1 MAPVWKT
8 GIASLFSLLLKIM
21 KLSAIIDAIEG
32 FAPLSLQEK
41 WDNSGLQIGLPD
53 GNGEVTG
60 VLICLDT
67 TEAIVAE
74 AIERGCNLI
83 VSHHP
88 LIFKGFKHLTASTP
102 QERAAAAAI
111 RGGVAVYSAH
121 TSLDSTVGGVSYAM
135 ASLLGAET
143 GSVIEPAGVEYYT
156 VSVICPRR
164 QSSDVRLV
172 LLDNEPAC
180 TYADVDGESADLSAS
195 GFDPVA
201 GIALH
206 HEPLTEVR
214 VDVDSLR
221 LGRVLAALAGMP
233 GYDNMKVS
241 VVPVRRRASQYGLGV
256 YATLPGKGLSGSE
269 FVAVLRKAFGT
280 PCIKASAS
288 YSPDR
293 IIRRIALCSGSA
305 PDFIGQA
312 ARAGVDAY
320 VTADVRYHDFADCA
334 AMNMIVF
341 DVGHFESE
349 YCAKDIF
356 YHVITKKI
364 ANFAVYKSETET
376 NPVNY
381 L

>member
-1 MAPVWKT
+1 
-8 GIASLFSLLLKIM
+8 M
-21 KLSAIIDAIEG
+21 KLSAIIDAIED

-41 WDNSGLQIGLPD
+41 WDNSGLQIGLPY

-60 VLICLDT
+60 VMICLDT
-67 TEAIVAE
+67 TEDIVAE
-74 AIERGCNLI
+74 AICRGCNLI
-83 VSHHP
+83 ISHHP
-88 LIFKGFKHLTASTP
+88 LIFKGFKHITGTTP

-121 TSLDSTVGGVSYAM
+121 TNLDSTVGGVSYAM
-135 ASLLGAET
+135 ASILGAKT
-143 GSVIEPAGVEYYT
+143 GSVIEAAGVEFYT
-156 VSVICPRR
+156 VSVICQRR

-180 TYADVDGESADLSAS
+180 TYADVDGECTSVSPS
-195 GFDPVA
+195 GFDPIA

-206 HEPLTEVR
+206 HEPLTEVK
-214 VDVDSLR
+214 VNVDSLR
-221 LGRVLAALAGMP
+221 LNKVLRALAGMP
-233 GYDNMKVS
+233 GYDDMKVS
-241 VVPVRRRASQYGLGV
+241 VVPLRRRACQYGLGV
-256 YATLPGKGLSGSE
+256 YATLPGNGLTGSE
-269 FVAVLRKAFGT
+269 FVEALHEAFGT

-288 YSPDR
+288 YSSDR
-293 IIRRIALCSGSA
+293 IIRRIALCGGSA

-312 ARAGVDAY
+312 ARTGVDAY

-334 AMNMIVF
+334 GMDMTVF

-356 YHVITKKI
+356 YHVITKKF

>member
-1 MAPVWKT
+1 
-8 GIASLFSLLLKIM
+8 M
-21 KLSAIIDAIEG
+21 KLSAIINAIEE

-74 AIERGCNLI
+74 AVSRGCNMI

-88 LIFKGFKHLTASTP
+88 LIFKGFKHLTAATP

-111 RGGVAVYSAH
+111 RAGVAVYSAH
-121 TSLDSTVGGVSYAM
+121 TSLDSTIGGVSYAM
-135 ASLLGAET
+135 AERLGAVV
-143 GSVIEPAGVEYYT
+143 GGVIESAGVEYYT
-156 VSVICPRR
+156 VSVICPRSE
-164 QSSDVRLV
+164 SSDVRLV
-172 LLDNEPAC
+172 LLDSEPAC
-180 TYADVDGESADLSAS
+180 TYSEVEGESISDPDA
-195 GFDPVA
+195 GFDPLV
-201 GIALH
+201 GIDLR
-206 HEPLTEVR
+206 HEPLTEVK
-214 VDVDSLR
+214 VGVDSLR
-221 LGRVLAALAGMP
+221 LSKVLKALAGMP
-233 GYDNMKVS
+233 GYGKMTVS
-241 VVPVRRRASQYGLGV
+241 VSPQDKRSADYGLGV
-256 YATLPGKGLSGSE
+256 YATLPGNGMTGSE
-269 FVAVLRKAFGT
+269 FVDALRKAFGT

-288 YSPDR
+288 YSPDKQ
-293 IIRRIALCSGSA
+293 IRRIALCGGSA
-305 PDFIGQA
+305 PDFIARA

-334 AMNMIVF
+334 DMDTTVF
-341 DVGHFESE
+341 DIGHFESE
-349 YCAKDIF
+349 CCAKDIF

>member
-1 MAPVWKT
+1 
-8 GIASLFSLLLKIM
+8 M
-21 KLSAIIDAIEG
+21 KLSAIIDAIED

-74 AIERGCNLI
+74 AKSRGCNLI

-88 LIFKGFKHLTASTP
+88 LIFKGFRHLTGSTP
-102 QERAAAAAI
+102 QECAAAAAI
-111 RGGVAVYSAH
+111 RDGIAVYSAH
-121 TSLDSTVGGVSYAM
+121 TSLDSTLDGVSYAM
-135 ASLLGAET
+135 ASILGAET

-172 LLDNEPAC
+172 LLDSEQAC
-180 TYADVDGESADLSAS
+180 TYADVDGESTSVFAAD
-195 GFDPVA
+195 FDPVA
-201 GIALH
+201 GIDLR
-206 HEPLTEVR
+206 HEPLTEVK

-221 LGRVLAALAGMP
+221 LGKVLRALAGMP
-233 GYDNMKVS
+233 GYDRMKVT
-241 VVPVRRRASQYGLGV
+241 VVALRQRADQYGLGV
-256 YATLPGKGLSGSE
+256 YATLPGNGMTGSE
-269 FVAVLRKAFGT
+269 FVAALRKAFGT

-288 YSPDR
+288 YSPDK
-293 IIRRIALCSGSA
+293 IIRRIALCGGSA

-312 ARAGVDAY
+312 ARTGVDAY
-320 VTADVRYHDFADCA
+320 VTADVRYHDFANCA
-334 AMNMIVF
+334 DMDMTVF

-356 YHVITKKI
+356 YHVITKKF